1 MYFCAKALLMLSE
14 WIKVGF
20 TPRIFWSLAFTL
32 YLTQFTGY
40 TYPQC
45 GTERCNL
52 RATVHFLTCTW
63 SMPKCAF
70 CPSYHISWEVCI
82 KSHSTVI
89 ICGYIIEMCQIC
101 DFQRIKKKKKAN
113 KLYWPI
119 TQNGRT
125 LFYVYKPA
133 HVSFVI
139 LLISSSVLKIYTSI
153 KQYKGFS
160 KEDLNVEYR
169 CSFPGLC

>member
-1 MYFCAKALLMLSE
+1 MIWQGLWQKTIQGFLAAFPVLMYFCAKALLMLSE

-101 DFQRIKKKKKAN
+101 DFQRIKKKKK
-113 KLYWPI
+113 KL
-119 TQNGRT
+119 
-125 LFYVYKPA
+125 
-133 HVSFVI
+133 
-139 LLISSSVLKIYTSI
+139 TSYI
-153 KQYKGFS
+153 
-160 KEDLNVEYR
+160 D
-169 CSFPGLC
+169 P